1 LKESTSGLL
10 TDVSAATFNVV
21 SPSLLINYPTAGL
34 LFNPNQQINITWTGL
49 IVSNNVSLFFSS
61 DNGLNYDTIVLNT
74 PNFYN
79 YDWIIPSVIS
89 TTCKIKIVDSS
100 VPTVLNISPSFTIEA
115 LPSNATILTPNG
127 GENLFS
133 TDFFNITWSV
143 TGTNIIDLEYSI
155 NNGVSWQVIVQ
166 NLTSSP
172 ATYGWQ
178 LPSLNSSNV
187 KVRIKNSINAL
198 VLDESNNVFTITQP
212 TPTLYLSSPFGYE
225 NWTVGSTQNIQ
236 WTFSFITSIKIRMS
250 LACSN
255 DGTELILPKLFKLHG
270 MLQPDMLIQ

>member
-21 SPSLLINYPTAGL
+21 SPSLLISYPTAGL

-79 YDWIIPSVIS
+79 YDWIIPSVSS

-143 TGTNIIDLEYSI
+143 TGTNIIDLEYSSCHI
-155 NNGVSWQVIVQ
+155 
-166 NLTSSP
+166 
-172 ATYGWQ
+172 
-178 LPSLNSSNV
+178 
-187 KVRIKNSINAL
+187 
-198 VLDESNNVFTITQP
+198 
-212 TPTLYLSSPFGYE
+212 
-225 NWTVGSTQNIQ
+225 
-236 WTFSFITSIKIRMS
+236 
-250 LACSN
+250 
-255 DGTELILPKLFKLHG
+255 
-270 MLQPDMLIQ
+270 